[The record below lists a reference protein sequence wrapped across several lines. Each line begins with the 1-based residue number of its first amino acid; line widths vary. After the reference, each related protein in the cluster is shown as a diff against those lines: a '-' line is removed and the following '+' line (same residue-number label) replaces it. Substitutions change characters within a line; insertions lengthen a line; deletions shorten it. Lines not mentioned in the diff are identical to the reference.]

1 MFLTP
6 DNGSRT
12 MLERHSKS
20 RIVRFCIKL
29 YLLQARRTF
38 HLIPAFF
45 GRLALGQAYGRHLQ
59 DLIRR
64 YGERN
69 QSHATF
75 FLRNRPEL
83 ELMRRL
89 VHRKPHGCTVDIAIV
104 ACSKGA
110 EVYSIVWKLRS
121 ARPDLRL
128 RIRAVDISQEVV
140 DFAAAGVYTIDSVD
154 SRKALHQTGDLTWK
168 DQIVRERLVSMFE
181 RLTSQEMNEMFEL
194 ESDQARI
201 KPWLKERITW
211 LRGDAA
217 DPEFATAL
225 GVQDVVVANRF
236 LCHME
241 PAAAEACLRNVG
253 RLVKPGGYLF
263 VSGVDLEVRTKVAR
277 DLAWRPVMEMMREVH
292 QGDSSLIEGWPLNY
306 WGVEPFCDDRSDWK
320 IRYASVFQIGEL
332 SYNTGSIFTNAQY
345 RADQPIRTKE

>member
-1 MFLTP
+1 MP
-6 DNGSRT
+6 DNGSLT
-12 MLERHSKS
+12 MLERRSKS

-38 HLIPAFF
+38 HLISPFF
-45 GRLALGQAYGRHLQ
+45 GGFALGQAYGSHLQ
-59 DLIRR
+59 DLVRI
-64 YGERN
+64 YGERH

-89 VHRKPHGCTVDIAIV
+89 LDRRPRGAAVDIAVV

-110 EVYSIVWKLRS
+110 EVYSIAWKLRS
-121 ARPDLRL
+121 ARPDLKL
-128 RIRAVDISQEVV
+128 RIRAIDISQEVV
-140 DFAAAGVYTIDSVD
+140 DFAAAGVYTMESID
-154 SRKALHQTGDLTWK
+154 SRKAFHQTGNLTWK
-168 DQIVRERLVSMFE
+168 DQMVGKRLVSIFE
-181 RLTSQEMNEMFEL
+181 QMTSQEMNQMFEL
-194 ESDQARI
+194 ESNQARI
-201 KPWLKERITW
+201 NPWLKEGITW

-241 PAAAEACLRNVG
+241 PAAAEACLRNIG

-277 DLAWRPVMEMMREVH
+277 DLGWQPVMEMIREVH
-292 QGDSSLIEGWPLNY
+292 QGDSFLIEGWPLNY
-306 WGVEPFCDDRSDWK
+306 WGVEPFCDKRSDWR

-332 SYNTGSIFTNAQY
+332 SQGRQPSPMFCQVDTGSEE
-345 RADQPIRTKE
+345 P

>member
-1 MFLTP
+1 ML

-12 MLERHSKS
+12 VLERRSKS
-20 RIVRFCIKL
+20 RIVRFCAKI

-38 HLIPAFF
+38 RLLPAFF
-45 GRLALGQAYGRHLQ
+45 GRLALGRAYGRHLQ
-59 DLIRR
+59 ELTRR
-64 YGERN
+64 YSERN
-69 QSHATF
+69 QSHSTF

-89 VHRKPHGCTVDIAIV
+89 VDRKLHGCTLDIAVV

-140 DFAAAGVYTIDSVD
+140 DFAAAGIYSIDIVD
-154 SRKALHQTGDLTWK
+154 SRKDLNQTGALTWK
-168 DQIVRERLVSMFE
+168 DQVVGKRPVSVFD
-181 RLTSQEMNEMFEL
+181 RVTSQEMSEMFEIQGA
-194 ESDQARI
+194 QARI
-201 KPWLKERITW
+201 KPGLKEGITW
-211 LRGDAA
+211 LQGDAA
-217 DPEFATAL
+217 HPEFANIVGL
-225 GVQDVVVANRF
+225 QDVVVANRF

-241 PAAAEACLRNVG
+241 PAAAEACLRNLG

-263 VSGVDLEVRTKVAR
+263 VSGVDLEVRTKVAL
-277 DLAWRPVMEMMREVH
+277 DLGWRPVMEMMREVH
-292 QGDSSLIEGWPLNY
+292 QGDSFLIEGWPLNY
-306 WGVEPFCDDRSDWK
+306 WGVEPFCEDRSDWK

-332 SYNTGSIFTNAQY
+332 PYNTCAVFANAQY
-345 RADQPIRTKE
+345 CADQPIRTKE

>member
-1 MFLTP
+1 
-6 DNGSRT
+6 

-75 FLRNRPEL
+75 FLRHRPEL

-89 VHRKPHGCTVDIAIV
+89 LNRKRHGAAVDIAVV